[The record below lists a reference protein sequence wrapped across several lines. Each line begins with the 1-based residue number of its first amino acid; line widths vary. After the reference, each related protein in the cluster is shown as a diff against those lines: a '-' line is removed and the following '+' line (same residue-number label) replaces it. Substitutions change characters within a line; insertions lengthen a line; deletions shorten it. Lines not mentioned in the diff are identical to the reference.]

1 MSYINVSEIR
11 YQNISSLQHIHDQ
24 KYVIKTKSSF
34 MTRKL
39 NFPKKISDLIICHPF
54 VRTKMVSNPC
64 NISTTRLM
72 MKFIWFYVV
81 PRTIF
86 LMPVVKFVYFQTL
99 HVTKSFKILW
109 VILHKKI
116 KWERSYITQ
125 CKAYQSHLAIPPFWQ
140 KIFKIIL
147 MFFLRIIS
155 NPFQSPIVQVL
166 PTKWS
171 PLSIYNCRQVLCNSL
186 LTYHWIFHRTF
197 MCI

>member
-1 MSYINVSEIR
+1 MSYINVSKIR

-34 MTRKL
+34 MRRKL

-99 HVTKSFKILW
+99 HVTKIL
-109 VILHKKI
+109 KYFGSSCI
-116 KWERSYITQ
+116 KWLNENNPILLNVKHIRIIWQ
-125 CKAYQSHLAIPPFWQ
+125 LPHFWP

-147 MFFLRIIS
+147 MFFLRIIL
-155 NPFQSPIVQVL
+155 NPFQSPTVQVL
-166 PTKWS
+166 PMKGS
-171 PLSIYNCRQVLCNSL
+171 PLSL
-186 LTYHWIFHRTF
+186 
-197 MCI
+197 

>member
-39 NFPKKISDLIICHPF
+39 NFPKKISDLIICHPC

-99 HVTKSFKILW
+99 HVTKSYKIRW
-109 VILHKKI
+109 VILHKMI
-116 KWERSYITQ
+116 KWEQSYITQ
-125 CKAYQSHLAIPPFWQ
+125 CKAYQRHLAASSFLA
-140 KIFKIIL
+140 KT
-147 MFFLRIIS
+147 FLRLYSCFSIESYWITS
-155 NPFQSPIVQVL
+155 SLRWFKCFQWRGVPWV
-166 PTKWS
+166 
-171 PLSIYNCRQVLCNSL
+171 
-186 LTYHWIFHRTF
+186 FRTTGKYCAF
-197 MCI
+197 KNLVSFIR